1 MSAVLAAPL
10 AEIDFEETGVVVEE
24 RPDLAD
30 IPQRRPPKDG
40 PCKRCGQDRPLNRL
54 FLCYPCW
61 VKTVLEEKFGWR
73 EGMSH
78 PDSCDCE
85 VPQAHQRSGPGD

>member
-1 MSAVLAAPL
+1 MPAVLDETL
-10 AEIDFEETGVVVEE
+10 TETEFEIEASPVIEEG
-24 RPDLAD
+24 RPDVTK

-61 VKTVLEEKFGWR
+61 VKTVLEEKGWR
-73 EGMSH
+73 EGLPH
-78 PDSCDCE
+78 PSSCDCE
-85 VPQAHQRSGPGD
+85 IPGVHGQPLS